1 MRDASVKS
9 YTSPYPLGSVVTN
22 NGVGRVV
29 RSNHPGFPEG
39 ELLVGPLGTET
50 YSVLSRP
57 QLLVHKAVKNPY
69 NLPLSNFT
77 SALGMPGLTA

>member
-1 MRDASVKS
+1 MRGVSSKS
-9 YTSPYPLGSVVTN
+9 YTPPYPLGSVVTN

-29 RSNHPGFPEG
+29 RSRHPDFHEG
-39 ELLVGPLGTET
+39 QLLVGHLGTET
-50 YSVLSRP
+50 YSVLSEP
-57 QLLVHKAVKNPY
+57 QLLAHKVVKKPG

>member
-1 MRDASVKS
+1 MRDANSKS

-29 RSNHPGFPEG
+29 KSRNPTFEVGQ
-39 ELLVGPLGTET
+39 LLVGHLGTET
-50 YSVLSRP
+50 YSVLSQS
-57 QLLVHKAVKNPY
+57 QLLALKVVEEPS
-69 NLPLSNFT
+69 NLPLSIFT